1 MQPEQDKGIQ
11 LSTVLTSVGKTIVDS
26 PKAIKA
32 QRMDQLE
39 TLQDWCLS
47 RISYLSLEHSIEDAT
62 ALTAEHLESLR
73 ILDQGT
79 TLWMRTEASDHN
91 QR

>member
-1 MQPEQDKGIQ
+1 M
-11 LSTVLTSVGKTIVDS
+11 TVDSSKTIQ
-26 PKAIKA
+26 A

-39 TLQDWCLS
+39 ILQDWCLS

-79 TLWMRTEASDHN
+79 TLWINNETTGKN